1 MSTTTSAP
9 TTFLDPQVLASLE
22 VEAFLQR
29 SPFPWLNPAG
39 LLSAEAFDQL
49 CDQFPPLRLFERHE
63 SRSRHH
69 GQRPHDRYY
78 LAYETSIYH
87 GTKVIGS
94 TPGIAQ
100 LEDLPLPWQQFL
112 TELQTCEPFHAFM
125 RQALGSDRYIMR
137 FAWHVGTGGSEVSPH
152 LDAEN
157 KIGTLIF
164 YFNTDANW
172 DPAWGG
178 ATLVLGD
185 RKTKAMNPE
194 FSQFGSIIQTQFLNN
209 RCFLFRN
216 TPEAWHG
223 VEALTCPEGQQRRLF
238 NIIFE
243 VPESRPELDQ
253 QGRRS
258 KRQQLKQL
266 IKRLLP

>member
-1 MSTTTSAP
+1 MGTTLAP
-9 TTFLDPQVLASLE
+9 TTFLDPQVLAGLD
-22 VEAFLQR
+22 VDAFLQR

-39 LLSAEAFDQL
+39 LLSAPAFEQL
-49 CDQFPPLRLFERHE
+49 CEQFPPLSLFERHE
-63 SRSRHH
+63 SRSRHY

-87 GTKVIGS
+87 GPTAGAAA
-94 TPGIAQ
+94 PGVAR
-100 LEDLPLPWQQFL
+100 LADLPLPWQQFL
-112 TELQTCEPFHAFM
+112 TELQTSESFHQFI
-125 RQALGSDRYIMR
+125 RQALGSDRYLMR

-152 LDAEN
+152 LDSEL

-185 RKTKAMNPE
+185 RQTKVMNPD
-194 FSQFGSIIQTQFLNN
+194 FNQFGTIIPTQFLNN

-223 VEALTCPEGQQRRLF
+223 VEALTCPAGQQRRLF
-238 NIIFE
+238 NVVFE
-243 VPESRPELDQ
+243 LPESRPAETTATL
-253 QGRRS
+253 GS
-258 KRQQLKQL
+258 KRQRLKQL

>member
-9 TTFLDPQVLASLE
+9 TAFLDPQVLASLD
-22 VEAFLQR
+22 VNAFLQR

-39 LLSAEAFDQL
+39 LISTSAFEQL
-49 CDQFPPLRLFERHE
+49 CQQFPPLDLFERHE

-87 GTKVIGS
+87 GAQAADS
-94 TPGIAQ
+94 APGVAR

-112 TELQTCEPFHAFM
+112 MELQTSEPFHQFM
-125 RQALGSDRYIMR
+125 HQALGSDRYLMR

-152 LDAEN
+152 LDSEL

-164 YFNTDANW
+164 YFNTDADW

-185 RKTKAMNPE
+185 RRTKAMNPDFHE
-194 FSQFGSIIQTQFLNN
+194 FGAITETQFLNN

-216 TPEAWHG
+216 APEAWHG
-223 VEALTCPEGQQRRLF
+223 VRELNCPPGQQRRLF
-238 NIIFE
+238 NVIFE
-243 VPESRPELDQ
+243 LPDSRPAVELQ
-253 QGRRS
+253 TQS
-258 KRQQLKQL
+258 KRQRLKQL

>member
-1 MSTTTSAP
+1 MGTTLAP
-9 TTFLDPQVLASLE
+9 ATFLDPQVLASLE
-22 VEAFLQR
+22 VNAFLQR

-39 LLSAEAFDQL
+39 LLSAEAFEQL
-49 CDQFPPLRLFERHE
+49 CEQFPPLSLFERHE
-63 SRSRHH
+63 SRSRHF

-87 GTKVIGS
+87 GAAADSG
-94 TPGIAQ
+94 PGVAR

-112 TELQTCEPFHAFM
+112 TELQTSEPFHQFI

-152 LDAEN
+152 LDSEL

-185 RKTKAMNPE
+185 RQTQAMNPDFNE
-194 FSQFGSIIQTQFLNN
+194 FGIVIQTQFLNN
-209 RCFLFRN
+209 RCFFFRN

-238 NIIFE
+238 NVIFE
-243 VPESRPELDQ
+243 VPDSRPESGSQ
-253 QGRRS
+253 TRS
-258 KRQQLKQL
+258 KRQRLKQV
-266 IKRLLP
+266 IRRLWPL